1 MVGRQLVLALGEQ
14 AYNVISF
21 SIENGDI
28 TRDPLPMDGIDH
40 VFHLAAKVFV
50 PESWSAPLPF
60 YNVNV
65 LGTVNVLEH
74 CRSRKVPVTLVSS
87 YVYGTPQ
94 RLPVSE
100 DHPAQ
105 AFNPYCHTKLM
116 AEDVCLFYQRVYGVP
131 VTIVRPFNLYGPGQD
146 SRFLI
151 PMLVRQ
157 AVDPSRKAFRVQDP
171 DPKRDHLHVQDL
183 ASLLI
188 RTIDGPRSIYNAG
201 TGKSASIADIVAI
214 LNRLTGSTRTIIAE
228 GQPRANEVMDVYADI
243 TRARTELGWQ
253 PQVTLDEGL
262 RRLLADASSV

>member
-1 MVGRQLVLALGEQ
+1 MVGRQLLLTLHEQ
-14 AYNVISF
+14 EYRVIPY

-28 TRDPLPMDGIDH
+28 TCDPLPIDGVDH

-60 YNVNV
+60 YNVNL

-74 CRSRKVPVTLVSS
+74 CRKRKVPVTLVSS

-100 DHPAQ
+100 DHPVQ
-105 AFNPYCHTKLM
+105 AFNPYCHTKLL
-116 AEDVCLFYQRVYGVP
+116 AEDVCLFYQRVHGVP

-157 AVDPSRKAFRVQDP
+157 AVDPNQTVFRVQDP
-171 DPKRDHLHVQDL
+171 HPRRDHLHVQDL
-183 ASLLI
+183 AALLV
-188 RTIDGPRSIYNAG
+188 RTIDGPRAIYNAG
-201 TGKSASIADIVAI
+201 SGQSVSIADIVAV
-214 LNRLTGSTRTIIAE
+214 LNRLTGSAMEIVAE

-243 TRARTELGWQ
+243 TRARNELGWQ
-253 PQVTLDEGL
+253 PQMSLDEGL
-262 RRLLADASSV
+262 GRLLADAAAL